1 MWLKN
6 DGLILAEL
14 LLSLSC
20 LLMLGLFFIP
30 LIIDFKVKDRS
41 LQVEKQAYQLLY
53 DELYTF
59 TNNPLLTSNHS
70 VIINEIEYQIFWQ
83 EIADSGQKEVCVKV
97 EKNHFQIEKSI
108 CKTPE

>member
-30 LIIDFKVKDRS
+30 MIVDLRVKALT
-41 LQVEKQAYQLLY
+41 LQIEKQANQLLY
-53 DELYTF
+53 EELNTAI
-59 TNNPLLTSNHS
+59 NNPLSSSNHS
-70 VIINEIEYQIFWQ
+70 IFINEIEYQILWMDTG
-83 EIADSGQKEVCVKV
+83 DSGQKEVCVKV
-97 EKNHFQIEKSI
+97 EKNLFHIQENM
-108 CKTPE
+108 CKVSE

>member
-30 LIIDFKVKDRS
+30 MIIDLKVKS
-41 LQVEKQAYQLLY
+41 LTLQIEKQANQLLYEELNTIIINPFSSSSHSIFINGIEYQLLVK
-53 DELYTF
+53 DTE
-59 TNNPLLTSNHS
+59 
-70 VIINEIEYQIFWQ
+70 
-83 EIADSGQKEVCVKV
+83 SGQKEVCVKV
-97 EKNHFQIEKSI
+97 EKNLFHIEENI
-108 CKTPE
+108 CKSSE